1 MAVGSRRRQGGGNNV
16 CYQGLSSI
24 GKWRVSARRTSSL
37 ATVVARHFA
46 PRIVGTCCRFN
57 SSAIAVSVAKPAAR
71 SSLMTVA
78 KAMARASA
86 ARLCAAPPLCP
97 RLRGWSSFISSRGT
111 GDGRYNPLSYI
122 SLPGSARRV
131 LSDNAGAPI
140 RDQGP
145 PHLQK
150 KRVTRISSS

>member
-1 MAVGSRRRQGGGNNV
+1 MHAMAVGSRRRQGDGNNV

-97 RLRGWSSFISSRGT
+97 RLRAGRHSSRQEVLEMAGT
-111 GDGRYNPLSYI
+111 IRLAIFPCRGPHAEYSRIMLGRQLGI
-122 SLPGSARRV
+122 RARLTYRR
-131 LSDNAGAPI
+131 SG
-140 RDQGP
+140 
-145 PHLQK
+145 
-150 KRVTRISSS
+150 